1 MKNFFLFGVSIL
13 LILDFSSCRSTK
25 SMKYFQDLN
34 SEVQNGKPLKAP
46 DYLIRADDNL
56 YVDVQSMNQEVS
68 QLFSTSK
75 SSGGYSGGTQSEF
88 GQVSSQ
94 YLNGY
99 QVNQRGKILLPVI
112 GEVNVSGLTEEAA
125 RDSVQKR
132 VGEYFKDATVK
143 VKIMTYKVTVLGE
156 VKNPGVYYNY
166 NKSMTILDALG
177 LASGTTDFASLKKVL
192 VVRTTATGSKSYRL
206 DLTEKRMMTS
216 DAFYLLPND
225 VLYIEPDK
233 YINSSLN
240 NSKFSLGL
248 TAITTTILILSYIT
262 VSYTHLRA
270 HETGRNLV
278 CRLLLEKK

>member
-34 SEVQNGKPLKAP
+34 SELQNGKPLKAP

-177 LASGTTDFASLKKVL
+177 LASVKKVL

-233 YINSSLN
+233 Y
-240 NSKFSLGL
+240 
-248 TAITTTILILSYIT
+248 
-262 VSYTHLRA
+262 
-270 HETGRNLV
+270 
-278 CRLLLEKK
+278 